1 MLSEAIGL
9 KERFMSYP
17 VRAREGDEW
26 HSCGPPVCILF
37 EQSVN

>member
-9 KERFMSYP
+9 KGRVMSYP
-17 VRAREGDEW
+17 DRASEW